1 MGQRRTRVHKHAP
14 GLALRLRVVYLDRL
28 LDDAP
33 RLVLEQLAVGRH
45 EDELQPALQD
55 LLKRLAVAHRLGY
68 LGVAAAHLPGGSTA
82 IIARSHSTAILKVQH
97 GVHKCSVATQRGA
110 CRHGECRGRG
120 GAGSRWRGSAR

>member
-1 MGQRRTRVHKHAP
+1 MFVNLINLAELVKK
-14 GLALRLRVVYLDRL
+14 GLAPRLRVVYLDRL

-45 EDELQPALQD
+45 EDELQPALQH

-82 IIARSHSTAILKVQH
+82 ILARPHSMGIP
-97 GVHKCSVATQRGA
+97 S
-110 CRHGECRGRG
+110 
-120 GAGSRWRGSAR
+120 